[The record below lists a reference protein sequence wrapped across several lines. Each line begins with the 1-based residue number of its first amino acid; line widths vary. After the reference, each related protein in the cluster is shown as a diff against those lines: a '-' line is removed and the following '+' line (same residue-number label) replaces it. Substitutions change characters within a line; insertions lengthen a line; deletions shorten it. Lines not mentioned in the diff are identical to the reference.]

1 MANKTYIYNSNVNIM
16 EDIITLTAKER
27 LSYALQ
33 LRILEKL
40 SPDDDTLKNLKTAIE
55 EGYTIHYQDLF
66 EILSNELSLEDCR
79 FVLDVL
85 EMYRGLIF
93 SALQINETDIVNK
106 VKFRGFDFNDNL
118 EARMASYARNFVFD
132 LRRYDEIKT
141 NSNGDFSSHMIM
153 QNKYQRMLSIWKE
166 YEYMVRYHLS
176 KEQIESILNA

>member
-85 EMYRGLIF
+85 EMYRG
-93 SALQINETDIVNK
+93 
-106 VKFRGFDFNDNL
+106 
-118 EARMASYARNFVFD
+118 
-132 LRRYDEIKT
+132 
-141 NSNGDFSSHMIM
+141 
-153 QNKYQRMLSIWKE
+153 
-166 YEYMVRYHLS
+166 
-176 KEQIESILNA
+176 

>member
-1 MANKTYIYNSNVNIM
+1 M
-16 EDIITLTAKER
+16 ELTLKER
-27 LSYALQ
+27 LNFSFQ
-33 LRILEKL
+33 LRILESL
-40 SPDDDTLKNLKTAIE
+40 NPEDESFKNMRTAIE

-66 EILSNELSLEDCR
+66 EFISEELSLNDCR

-93 SALQINETDIVNK
+93 SALKFKDIDLIKK
-106 VKFRGFDFNDNL
+106 VEFRGFDFNDNL
-118 EARMASYARNFVFD
+118 ESRMAGYARYFVFD

-153 QNKYQRMLSIWKE
+153 RPKYQKMLSIWKE
-166 YEYMVRYHLS
+166 LDYIERYNLS